1 MVPGSGVNYRQFG
14 DFPTHVVDCPP
25 QVPLEPGGFTLKFG
39 IGLDMSIKLLGLPQS
54 LAPGEGGGQRSK
66 A

>member
-1 MVPGSGVNYRQFG
+1 MVPGSDVNYRQFG
-14 DFPTHVVDCPP
+14 NFPTHVVDCSP

-54 LAPGEGGGQRSK
+54 LAPGEGGQRSK